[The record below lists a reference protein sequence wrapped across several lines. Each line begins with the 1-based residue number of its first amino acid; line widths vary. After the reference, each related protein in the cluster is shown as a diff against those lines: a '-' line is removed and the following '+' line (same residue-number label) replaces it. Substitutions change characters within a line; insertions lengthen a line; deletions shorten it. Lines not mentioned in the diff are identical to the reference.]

1 MNTLQ
6 YALKEWAVIC
16 RALAEGRQ
24 ALLIRKGGIAENRGE
39 FEVEHQRFW
48 LFPTYVHQQKAG
60 IVPEAAPLL
69 EQVEADRPPPG
80 IVRLTHFAEAAGIYH
95 IRELADAWKLAGLH
109 CWSHETVQSRFEY
122 RRPGLFVLAVRVY
135 RAPQVFDLPDTAE
148 YAGCRSWVELDR
160 TLSTQ
165 GATPVLA
172 EQVFAEVLRTLD
184 QLLPGCQYR
193 AYDTTALLDLYLGM
207 QQGSSARLI

>member
-6 YALKEWAVIC
+6 HALKEWAVIC

-24 ALLIRKGGIAENRGE
+24 ALLIRKGGIAESGGE
-39 FEVEHQRFW
+39 FEVEHPRFW
-48 LFPTYVHQQKAG
+48 LFSTYVHQQNAG
-60 IVPEAAPLL
+60 IVPEAASLL

-80 IVRLTHFAEAAGIYH
+80 TLRLTHFAEAVGIHH
-95 IRELADAWKLAGLH
+95 IRELADAWKLAGMH

-122 RRPGLFVLAVRVY
+122 RQPGLFILAVRVY

-160 TLSTQ
+160 ALPTG
-165 GATPVLA
+165 GAMPVLTDEA
-172 EQVFAEVLRTLD
+172 FVGVLR
-184 QLLPGCQYR
+184 
-193 AYDTTALLDLYLGM
+193 
-207 QQGSSARLI
+207 

>member
-1 MNTLQ
+1 MNALQ
-6 YALKEWAVIC
+6 HALKEWAVIC

-24 ALLIRKGGIAENRGE
+24 ALLIRKGGIAESGGE
-39 FEVEHQRFW
+39 FEVEHRRFW

-80 IVRLTHFAEAAGIYH
+80 IVRLTHFAEAVGSYQ
-95 IRELADAWKLAGLH
+95 IRELAHAWKLAGLH
-109 CWSHETVQSRFEY
+109 CWSRETVQSRFEY

-135 RAPQVFDLPDTAE
+135 RVPQVFDLPETAE

-160 TLSTQ
+160 ALPTE
-165 GATPVLA
+165 GATVVLEEQALA
-172 EQVFAEVLRTLD
+172 EVQRTLD
-184 QLLPGCQYR
+184 RLLPDCR
-193 AYDTTALLDLYLGM
+193 
-207 QQGSSARLI
+207 

>member
-16 RALAEGRQ
+16 RALAGGRQ
-24 ALLIRKGGIAENRGE
+24 AILIRKGGIAERGSE
-39 FEVEHQRFW
+39 FEVEHRRFW

-60 IVPEAAPLL
+60 IVPEAAALL
-69 EQVEADRPPPG
+69 EQVDADRPPTG
-80 IVRLTHFAEAAGIYH
+80 IVRLTHFAEAVGVYH
-95 IRELADAWKLAGLH
+95 IRELADAWKLAGMH

-122 RRPGLFVLAVRVY
+122 RQPGLFVLAVRVF

-160 TLSTQ
+160 ALPTE
-165 GATPVLA
+165 GATPVMEEPA
-172 EQVFAEVLRTLD
+172 FAEVLRKLD
-184 QLLPGCQYR
+184 RLLSEPR
-193 AYDTTALLDLYLGM
+193 P
-207 QQGSSARLI
+207 